1 MSSVL
6 FKSRRITVFFFD
18 LLCYIA
24 INAVCVLLA
33 LADRTLV
40 LRAAGLF
47 LTDLTVLAVL
57 ILSFRTVVGF
67 YKSVWRHANAK
78 TYLSAIVADAI
89 AALTAI
95 LLTWAV
101 RGTLIVWYFVV
112 VTPLFTLLTL
122 ASRCVYRLICKHIN
136 RAYDDSEHLLFR
148 KPININ
154 NGLALDYYRD
164 KTVLVTG
171 GGGSIGSEICRQI
184 ARCAPRRLVILD
196 IYENNAY
203 EIQQE
208 LLREYGDSL
217 DLWVYIASVRDA
229 ERLFAVF
236 NECRPDVVFH
246 AAAHKHVP
254 LMQSNPSEAIKN
266 NVLGTYN
273 AANAAESC
281 GVQKF
286 IMISTDKAVNPT
298 NIMGASKRMCEMIV
312 QCRTDSTTS
321 FASVRFG
328 NVLGSN
334 GSVVPLFRRQIEGG
348 GPITIT
354 DKRIVR
360 YFMTIPE
367 ASQLVI
373 QAGAMA
379 KQGQLFVLD
388 MGDPVRIYDLAVNMI
403 RLYGLIP
410 EKDIKIEEIGL
421 RPGEKLFEELL
432 INNENVEK
440 TDNDMIY
447 VETDTPYTR
456 EQVDEKIDILV
467 RAMESPDEKDIVAA
481 MKMAVPTFSEPAEI
495 NSNAED
501 TKKR

>member
-1 MSSVL
+1 MGSVL
-6 FKSRRITVFFFD
+6 LKSKRMTAFFFD

-24 INAVCVLLA
+24 INAVFVMLA
-33 LADRTLV
+33 IADRTLV
-40 LRAAGLF
+40 LKAAGLF
-47 LTDLTVLAVL
+47 LTDLTVLAAL
-57 ILSFRTVVGF
+57 ILSFRTVMGF
-67 YKSVWRHANAK
+67 YKSVWRYAHTK
-78 TYLSAIVADAI
+78 TYLSAIVADTV

-101 RGTLIVWYFVV
+101 RGTLTVWYFIV
-112 VTPLFTLLTL
+112 VTSLFTLLTL
-122 ASRCVYRLICKHIN
+122 VSRLAYRLICKHIN
-136 RAYDDSEHLLFR
+136 KAAADLDYLLFR

-154 NGLALDYYRD
+154 NGIALEYYKD

-184 ARCAPRRLVILD
+184 AACAPRRLVILD

-208 LLREYGDSL
+208 LLREYGASL
-217 DLWVYIASVRDA
+217 ELSVYIASVRDA
-229 ERLFAVF
+229 ERLCAIF

-273 AANAAESC
+273 AANAAEQC
-281 GVQKF
+281 GAQKF

-312 QCRTDSTTS
+312 QCRSDSNTS

-334 GSVVPLFRRQIEGG
+334 GSVVPLFRRQIENG
-348 GPITIT
+348 GPVTIT

-367 ASQLVI
+367 AGQLVI

-388 MGDPVRIYDLAVNMI
+388 MGEPVKIYDLAVNMI
-403 RLYGLIP
+403 KLYGLIP

-421 RPGEKLFEELL
+421 RSGEKLFEELL

-467 RAMESPDEKDIVAA
+467 RAMESPDEKDIAAA
-481 MKMAVPTFSEPAEI
+481 MKIVVPTFSEPDEI
-495 NSNAED
+495 NSGAEAA
-501 TKKR
+501 KKR